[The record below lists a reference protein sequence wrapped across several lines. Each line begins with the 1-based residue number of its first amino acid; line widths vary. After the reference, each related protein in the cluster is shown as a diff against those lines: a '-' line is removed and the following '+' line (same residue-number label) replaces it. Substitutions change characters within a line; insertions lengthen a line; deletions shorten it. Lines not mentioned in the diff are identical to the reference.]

1 MKTKQKEFKD
11 GLGHEFAEAPH
22 VFGCLIVGVILM
34 IAVYELFRYLIHL
47 KP

>member
-1 MKTKQKEFKD
+1 MKKTKEEIKD
-11 GLGHEFAEAPH
+11 GLGHEFAEGPH
-22 VFGCLIVGVILM
+22 ALGCFIVGVILM

>member
-11 GLGHEFAEAPH
+11 GLGHEFAEGHHAL
-22 VFGCLIVGVILM
+22 GCFIVGVILM